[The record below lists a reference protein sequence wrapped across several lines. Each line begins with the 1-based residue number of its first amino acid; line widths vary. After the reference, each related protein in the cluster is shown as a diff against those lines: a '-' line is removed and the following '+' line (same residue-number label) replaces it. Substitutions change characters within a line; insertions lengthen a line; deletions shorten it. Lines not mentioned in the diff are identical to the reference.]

1 MRGMAGM
8 LRVREKV
15 SETRLKMT
23 GNDQNHEGA
32 AGQGEPALAMV
43 DEGGALMRKTHSALR
58 NDREHEGN
66 ASEKQTHCALPNHVR
81 KDEGNAS
88 SSSSSS
94 WPSSFHSE
102 VRFLSEI
109 ADSLQPKHV
118 TQNEWQQVGLPL
130 WLARSLARSLALP
143 PRAPSAP
150 SPTSSLSLSS
160 LSLSSLSLSLSLSL
174 FLSLF
179 LSVALYGGGGGQ
191 EAESVRE

>member
-32 AGQGEPALAMV
+32 AGQGKPALAMV

-66 ASEKQTHCALPNHVR
+66 ASGKQTHCALPNHVR

-130 WLARSLARSLALP
+130 WLARSLALP

-160 LSLSSLSLSLSLSL
+160 LSLSLSLSPFLSLSSS
-174 FLSLF
+174 LSF
-179 LSVALYGGGGGQ
+179 SQSLSMVVVEGKRRR
-191 EAESVRE
+191 V